1 MAVKLGY
8 ENVLR
13 DPMGFDEWEE
23 QGFPT
28 ARVPADQPVQPLR
41 AEPPGPLSGLALLGT
56 LVGVFF
62 GGLALNLTPCVY
74 PLIPITV
81 SFFGGRSGQSRGRL
95 ITHGILYIG
104 GLALTNSI
112 LGVAAALT
120 GGLMGGLLQ
129 NPLVLGGLAMIL
141 IIFALSMFGF
151 WELQMPASLNRA
163 ASKSFGG
170 YFGSLFMGL
179 TIGVVAAPCIGP
191 FILGLLAWVAAM
203 GSPLMGFLIFFFL
216 SLGLGTPLFFL
227 AVFSGKLQSLPRSGE
242 WMIWVRKL
250 LGWVLVGM
258 AAYFLRPLAGEMIG
272 LFMMVAVFLAAAV
285 HLAIL
290 DRTVA
295 GFRAFY
301 WMKSAVLVLGL
312 FMAMFTAG
320 SWFLK
325 GPGVDWKDYSD
336 QLLQQA
342 RVENRPVILDFY
354 ADWCAPCRRLE
365 NETFHNPEVV
375 ELSREF
381 ITIKVDLTRGGV
393 PLHEY
398 LVEKYRVSGVPT
410 VIFLAP
416 DGSEMEELRVIDF
429 MPPDRFIGLMQT
441 AIQKTKEN

>member
-1 MAVKLGY
+1 MGY
-8 ENVLR
+8 E
-13 DPMGFDEWEE
+13 EWEE

-28 ARVPADQPVQPLR
+28 ARAPADQPAQPL
-41 AEPPGPLSGLALLGT
+41 AVEAPGPLSGLALLGT

-95 ITHGILYIG
+95 IVQGFLYIG

-129 NPLVLGGLAMIL
+129 NPLVLGGLAMVL
-141 IIFALSMFGF
+141 IVFALSMFGF
-151 WELQMPASLNRA
+151 WELQMPAPLNRA
-163 ASKSFGG
+163 ASRSFGG

-227 AVFSGKLQSLPRSGE
+227 AIFSGRLQSLPRSGE
-242 WMIWVRKL
+242 WMLWVRKL

-258 AAYFLRPLAGEMIG
+258 AAYFLRPLVGEMIG
-272 LFMMVAVFLAAAV
+272 LFMMVAVLLAAAV
-285 HLAIL
+285 HLVIL

-295 GFRAFY
+295 GFRAFN
-301 WMKSAVLVLGL
+301 WMKSAVLFLGL
-312 FMAMFTAG
+312 FMALFMVGA
-320 SWFLK
+320 WVLK
-325 GPGVDWKDYSD
+325 GPGVDWK
-336 QLLQQA
+336 
-342 RVENRPVILDFY
+342 
-354 ADWCAPCRRLE
+354 
-365 NETFHNPEVV
+365 
-375 ELSREF
+375 
-381 ITIKVDLTRGGV
+381 
-393 PLHEY
+393 EY
-398 LVEKYRVSGVPT
+398 LDE
-410 VIFLAP
+410 LLHQAP
-416 DGSEMEELRVIDF
+416 GGKQAGY
-429 MPPDRFIGLMQT
+429 P
-441 AIQKTKEN
+441 

>member
-1 MAVKLGY
+1 M
-8 ENVLR
+8 LR
-13 DPMGFDEWEE
+13 DPLGFEEWE
-23 QGFPT
+23 QLGFPVE
-28 ARVPADQPVQPLR
+28 RADPDRPIQPLTP
-41 AEPPGPLSGLALLGT
+41 EPPGPLSGLALLGT
-56 LVGVFF
+56 LLGVFL

-95 ITHGILYIG
+95 VVHGLLYIG

-141 IIFALSMFGF
+141 IVFALSMFGF
-151 WELQMPASLNRA
+151 WELQMPASLNKA

-203 GSPLMGFLIFFFL
+203 GSPVMGFLIFFSL

-227 AVFSGKLQSLPRSGE
+227 AVFSGRLQSLPRSGE
-242 WMIWVRKL
+242 WMLWVRKL

-258 AAYFLRPLAGEMIG
+258 AVYFFRPLAGEMIG
-272 LFMMVAVFLAAAV
+272 LLMMAGVLLAAVV
-285 HLAIL
+285 HLSIL

-301 WMKSAVLVLGL
+301 WMKSAVILVGL
-312 FMAMFTAG
+312 FTALFLVG
-320 SWFLK
+320 SWIFK
-325 GPGVDWKDYSD
+325 GPGVDWKNYSEE
-336 QLLQQA
+336 LLQQA
-342 RVENRPVILDFY
+342 MMENRPVILDFY

-365 NETFHNPEVV
+365 NETFHDPDVV
-375 ELSREF
+375 ELSQEF
-381 ITIKVDLTRGGV
+381 VTIKVDLTRGGIA
-393 PLHEY
+393 LHEY
-398 LVEKYRVSGVPT
+398 LVEKYRVPGVPT
-410 VIFLAP
+410 VIFLSP
-416 DGSEMEELRVIDF
+416 NGMEMKDLRVIDY
-429 MPPDRFIGLMQT
+429 MPPERFLGLMQT
-441 AIQKTKEN
+441 AIYKTKED

>member
-1 MAVKLGY
+1 M
-8 ENVLR
+8 LR
-13 DPMGFDEWEE
+13 DPLGFEEWE
-23 QGFPT
+23 QLGFPVE
-28 ARVPADQPVQPLR
+28 RADPDRPIQPLTP
-41 AEPPGPLSGLALLGT
+41 EPPGPLSGLALLGT
-56 LVGVFF
+56 LLGVFL

-95 ITHGILYIG
+95 VVHGLLYIG

-141 IIFALSMFGF
+141 IVFALSMFGF
-151 WELQMPASLNRA
+151 WELQMPASLNKA

-203 GSPLMGFLIFFFL
+203 GSPVMGFLIFFSL

-227 AVFSGKLQSLPRSGE
+227 AVFSGRLQSLPRSGE
-242 WMIWVRKL
+242 WMLWVRKL

-258 AAYFLRPLAGEMIG
+258 AVYFFRPLAGEMIG
-272 LFMMVAVFLAAAV
+272 LLMMAGVLLAAVV
-285 HLAIL
+285 HLSIL

-295 GFRAFY
+295 GFKGFY
-301 WMKSAVLVLGL
+301 WMKSAVILVGL
-312 FMAMFTAG
+312 FTALFLVG
-320 SWFLK
+320 SWIFK
-325 GPGVDWKDYSD
+325 GPGVDWKNYSEE
-336 QLLQQA
+336 LLQQA
-342 RVENRPVILDFY
+342 MMENRPVILDFY

-365 NETFHNPEVV
+365 NETFHDPDVV
-375 ELSREF
+375 ELSQEF
-381 ITIKVDLTRGGV
+381 VTIKVDLTRGGIA
-393 PLHEY
+393 LHEY
-398 LVEKYRVSGVPT
+398 LVEKYRVPGVPT
-410 VIFLAP
+410 VIFLSP
-416 DGSEMEELRVIDF
+416 NGMEMKDLRVIDY
-429 MPPDRFIGLMQT
+429 MPPERFLGLMQT
-441 AIQKTKEN
+441 AIYKTKED

>member
-1 MAVKLGY
+1 M
-8 ENVLR
+8 LR
-13 DPMGFDEWEE
+13 DPLGFEEWE
-23 QGFPT
+23 QLGFPVE
-28 ARVPADQPVQPLR
+28 RADPDRPIQSLPP
-41 AEPPGPLSGLALLGT
+41 EPPGPLSGLALLGT
-56 LVGVFF
+56 LLGVFL

-95 ITHGILYIG
+95 VVHGLLYIG

-129 NPLVLGGLAMIL
+129 NPLVLCGLAMIL
-141 IIFALSMFGF
+141 IVFALSMFGF
-151 WELQMPASLNRA
+151 WELQMPASLNKA

-203 GSPLMGFLIFFFL
+203 GSPVMGFLIFFFL

-227 AVFSGKLQSLPRSGE
+227 AVFSGRLQSLPRSGE
-242 WMIWVRKL
+242 WMLWVRKL

-258 AAYFLRPLAGEMIG
+258 AVYFLRPLAGEMIG
-272 LFMMVAVFLAAAV
+272 LLMMAGVLLAAVV
-285 HLAIL
+285 HLSIL

-295 GFRAFY
+295 GFKGFY
-301 WMKSAVLVLGL
+301 WMKSAVILVGL
-312 FMAMFTAG
+312 FTALFLVG
-320 SWFLK
+320 SWIFK
-325 GPGVDWKDYSD
+325 GPGVDWKNYSEE
-336 QLLQQA
+336 LLEQA
-342 RVENRPVILDFY
+342 MMENRPVILDFY

-365 NETFHNPEVV
+365 NETFHDPDVV

-381 ITIKVDLTRGGV
+381 VSIKVDLTRGGV

-398 LVEKYRVSGVPT
+398 LVEKYRVPGVPT
-410 VIFLAP
+410 VIFLSP
-416 DGSEMEELRVIDF
+416 DGMEMKDLRVIDY
-429 MPPDRFIGLMQT
+429 MPPERFLGLMQNALQT
-441 AIQKTKEN
+441 TRG